1 MIKLRKANLF
11 SKAVNIKYVFE
22 WSKMSHRLYGKRMN
36 VERRRLRVL
45 RLVEIILICK

>member
-1 MIKLRKANLF
+1 MIKLGKVNLF
-11 SKAVNIKYVFE
+11 SNTLNIEYVFE
-22 WSKMSHRLYGKRMN
+22 WSKMSHRLYGKRIN